1 MKNTSQQYLNSEAH
15 GYLMEAKACKLLLK
29 DLERIRAKLKRHIE
43 KEAADREAEFEAAM
57 QYHSESD
64 IQEAYGWEF
73 ISEQQY
79 ERYLELFRQG
89 RKALDE
95 HSPTVTELA
104 LSILNRIFQDIDRD
118 CSQCEFEALSPEE
131 QLAELKCAEESRQA
145 WKQYI
150 ASLKEMVGSMT
161 GKTNNHTTSKKCSNY
176 TQGGCKMKIHED
188 RSHMNIDTRWFEKG
202 YAKED
207 VHSLRLQSLCTEA
220 EAAANK
226 QFYDSHTREEW
237 EQYIRQAS
245 LESSAAMK
253 PVMEAIAQDF
263 VCYQYDENIP
273 VSYGSD
279 RWDLYFWCNP
289 FNGAA
294 DASERDFS
302 YFTLTFNERQ
312 TLEKRRK
319 VCQQVLDLLCSRF
332 QEHPNLDVAVQY
344 SIWFDHPKIHDA
356 VERAKPRLHGLR
368 CIQDQKEGKLLL
380 QDGTLLFKPKYAKKY
395 TRTLSQSQILSLSW
409 ELGVEDGEP
418 DTDAAPVTLPYKK
431 FGATHPIQ
439 LQVTSY
445 LNGNLAIQMV
455 TWESGDPEPW
465 ATLTV
470 NLPGQRQKDH
480 AFIDTNADSEFPT
493 WLIRHGLAIPTGRTM
508 QSGFCT
514 YPEYRFR
521 ANRLQELD
529 PEGYAGYLKNFE
541 RRCSA

>member
-1 MKNTSQQYLNSEAH
+1 MQWIYLICFILLSAGLLALFGVKPGDFIDALFRSQRKSATLSDELNVLL
-15 GYLMEAKACKLLLK
+15 GTPAKGFFNQDYELK
-29 DLERIRAKLKRHIE
+29 QILKGTGR
-43 KEAADREAEFEAAM
+43 ADRYEAIKRLSLILFAVGAVLALLIGNVYMVPILGIGFSLIPIWYLRSTAASYKKHLNEELETAISIITTSYLRTEDLIRSVKENLPYINEPVKANFEAFVYEAELINANITSA
-57 QYHSESD
+57 
-64 IQEAYGWEF
+64 I
-73 ISEQQY
+73 
-79 ERYLELFRQG
+79 
-89 RKALDE
+89 
-95 HSPTVTELA
+95 
-104 LSILNRIFQDIDRD
+104 N
-118 CSQCEFEALSPEE
+118 
-131 QLAELKCAEESRQA
+131 
-145 WKQYI
+145 
-150 ASLKEMVGSMT
+150 SL
-161 GKTNNHTTSKKCSNY
+161 
-176 TQGGCKMKIHED
+176 KMKIPNRVFHEWCGTLIQCQSD
-188 RSHMNIDTRWFEKG
+188 RS
-202 YAKED
+202 
-207 VHSLRLQSLCTEA
+207 
-220 EAAANK
+220 
-226 QFYDSHTREEW
+226 
-237 EQYIRQAS
+237 
-245 LESSAAMK
+245 MK
-253 PVMEAIAQDF
+253 NIAQDF

-312 TLEKRRK
+312 TLEKRKK
-319 VCQQVLDLLCSRF
+319 VCQQVLELLCSRF
-332 QEHPNLDVAVQY
+332 QEHPHLHVAVQY

-368 CIQDQKEGKLLL
+368 CIQEQKEGKLLL
-380 QDGTLLFKPKYAKKY
+380 QDGALLFKPKYAKKY
-395 TRTLSQSQILSLSW
+395 ARTLSQSQILSLSW
-409 ELGVEDGEP
+409 ELGVEDEEP

>member
-1 MKNTSQQYLNSEAH
+1 M
-15 GYLMEAKACKLLLK
+15 
-29 DLERIRAKLKRHIE
+29 
-43 KEAADREAEFEAAM
+43 
-57 QYHSESD
+57 
-64 IQEAYGWEF
+64 
-73 ISEQQY
+73 
-79 ERYLELFRQG
+79 
-89 RKALDE
+89 
-95 HSPTVTELA
+95 
-104 LSILNRIFQDIDRD
+104 
-118 CSQCEFEALSPEE
+118 
-131 QLAELKCAEESRQA
+131 
-145 WKQYI
+145 
-150 ASLKEMVGSMT
+150 
-161 GKTNNHTTSKKCSNY
+161 
-176 TQGGCKMKIHED
+176 
-188 RSHMNIDTRWFEKG
+188 
-202 YAKED
+202 
-207 VHSLRLQSLCTEA
+207 
-220 EAAANK
+220 
-226 QFYDSHTREEW
+226 
-237 EQYIRQAS
+237 
-245 LESSAAMK
+245 
-253 PVMEAIAQDF
+253 
-263 VCYQYDENIP
+263 
-273 VSYGSD
+273 SYGSD

-294 DASERDFS
+294 DTSERDFS

-319 VCQQVLDLLCSRF
+319 ICQQVLELLCSRF
-332 QEHPNLDVAVQY
+332 QEHPHLHVAVQY

-368 CIQDQKEGKLLL
+368 CIQEQKEGKLLL
-380 QDGTLLFKPKYAKKY
+380 QDGALLFKPKYAKKY
-395 TRTLSQSQILSLSW
+395 ARTMSQSQILSLSW
-409 ELGVEDGEP
+409 ELGVEDEEP

-541 RRCSA
+541 RRCSV

>member
-1 MKNTSQQYLNSEAH
+1 MDENRLPELPQESFRPMIAQSVQLEQFLGEELIFCFRNLDGVHTFTTCYGDIYKTVNALRDYVRLLESVCNQWELTGFHRATYEYHAEKLRKIADKLQAGI
-15 GYLMEAKACKLLLK
+15 GYDYDKAVERCKK
-29 DLERIRAKLKRHIE
+29 KRAKK
-43 KEAADREAEFEAAM
+43 
-57 QYHSESD
+57 
-64 IQEAYGWEF
+64 
-73 ISEQQY
+73 
-79 ERYLELFRQG
+79 
-89 RKALDE
+89 
-95 HSPTVTELA
+95 
-104 LSILNRIFQDIDRD
+104 
-118 CSQCEFEALSPEE
+118 
-131 QLAELKCAEESRQA
+131 
-145 WKQYI
+145 
-150 ASLKEMVGSMT
+150 
-161 GKTNNHTTSKKCSNY
+161 
-176 TQGGCKMKIHED
+176 
-188 RSHMNIDTRWFEKG
+188 SH
-202 YAKED
+202 
-207 VHSLRLQSLCTEA
+207 
-220 EAAANK
+220 
-226 QFYDSHTREEW
+226 SHTREEW

-294 DASERDFS
+294 NASERDFS

-312 TLEKRRK
+312 MLEKRRK

-380 QDGTLLFKPKYAKKY
+380 QDGALLFKPKYAKKY

-409 ELGVEDGEP
+409 EPGVEDGEP

>member
-1 MKNTSQQYLNSEAH
+1 MNEEIMNEIQPVRP
-15 GYLMEAKACKLLLK
+15 K
-29 DLERIRAKLKRHIE
+29 DQFTFSCRQCGECCRNIE
-43 KEAADREAEFEAAM
+43 GCVM
-57 QYHSESD
+57 VESLD
-64 IQEAYGWEF
+64 AYRLA
-73 ISEQQY
+73 
-79 ERYLELFRQG
+79 RYLRTKGEPIEGIEDFLFRYCDPEP
-89 RKALDE
+89 L
-95 HSPTVTELA
+95 TEEGFP
-104 LSILNRIFQDIDRD
+104 I
-118 CSQCEFEALSPEE
+118 
-131 QLAELKCAEESRQA
+131 
-145 WKQYI
+145 Y
-150 ASLKEMVGSMT
+150 
-161 GKTNNHTTSKKCSNY
+161 
-176 TQGGCKMKIHED
+176 
-188 RSHMNIDTRWFEKG
+188 
-202 YAKED
+202 
-207 VHSLRLQSLCTEA
+207 
-220 EAAANK
+220 
-226 QFYDSHTREEW
+226 
-237 EQYIRQAS
+237 
-245 LESSAAMK
+245 
-253 PVMEAIAQDF
+253 
-263 VCYQYDENIP
+263 
-273 VSYGSD
+273 
-279 RWDLYFWCNP
+279 
-289 FNGAA
+289 
-294 DASERDFS
+294 
-302 YFTLTFNERQ
+302 
-312 TLEKRRK
+312 
-319 VCQQVLDLLCSRF
+319 
-332 QEHPNLDVAVQY
+332 
-344 SIWFDHPKIHDA
+344 IWFDHPKIHDA

-380 QDGTLLFKPKYAKKY
+380 QDGALLFKPKYAKKY

>member
-1 MKNTSQQYLNSEAH
+1 M
-15 GYLMEAKACKLLLK
+15 
-29 DLERIRAKLKRHIE
+29 
-43 KEAADREAEFEAAM
+43 
-57 QYHSESD
+57 
-64 IQEAYGWEF
+64 
-73 ISEQQY
+73 
-79 ERYLELFRQG
+79 
-89 RKALDE
+89 
-95 HSPTVTELA
+95 
-104 LSILNRIFQDIDRD
+104 
-118 CSQCEFEALSPEE
+118 
-131 QLAELKCAEESRQA
+131 
-145 WKQYI
+145 
-150 ASLKEMVGSMT
+150 SL
-161 GKTNNHTTSKKCSNY
+161 
-176 TQGGCKMKIHED
+176 
-188 RSHMNIDTRWFEKG
+188 
-202 YAKED
+202 
-207 VHSLRLQSLCTEA
+207 
-220 EAAANK
+220 
-226 QFYDSHTREEW
+226 
-237 EQYIRQAS
+237 
-245 LESSAAMK
+245 
-253 PVMEAIAQDF
+253 
-263 VCYQYDENIP
+263 
-273 VSYGSD
+273 
-279 RWDLYFWCNP
+279 
-289 FNGAA
+289 
-294 DASERDFS
+294 
-302 YFTLTFNERQ
+302 
-312 TLEKRRK
+312 
-319 VCQQVLDLLCSRF
+319 
-332 QEHPNLDVAVQY
+332 AVQY

-380 QDGTLLFKPKYAKKY
+380 QDGALLFKPKYAKKY

>member
-1 MKNTSQQYLNSEAH
+1 
-15 GYLMEAKACKLLLK
+15 
-29 DLERIRAKLKRHIE
+29 
-43 KEAADREAEFEAAM
+43 
-57 QYHSESD
+57 
-64 IQEAYGWEF
+64 
-73 ISEQQY
+73 
-79 ERYLELFRQG
+79 
-89 RKALDE
+89 
-95 HSPTVTELA
+95 
-104 LSILNRIFQDIDRD
+104 
-118 CSQCEFEALSPEE
+118 
-131 QLAELKCAEESRQA
+131 
-145 WKQYI
+145 
-150 ASLKEMVGSMT
+150 
-161 GKTNNHTTSKKCSNY
+161 
-176 TQGGCKMKIHED
+176 MKIRED

-289 FNGAA
+289 FNGSA

-319 VCQQVLDLLCSRF
+319 VCQQVLELLCSRF

-380 QDGTLLFKPKYAKKY
+380 QDGALLFKPKYAKKY
-395 TRTLSQSQILSLSW
+395 SRTLSQSQILSLSW
-409 ELGVEDGEP
+409 ELGVEDEEP
-418 DTDAAPVTLPYKK
+418 DIDAAPVTLPYKK